1 MIKNQIIKKIN
12 LIINVVILL
21 SLFIVNL
28 LASTSN
34 YFEEGKKFFDEKKL
48 EKSKFLFEKD
58 IVFNPKSE
66 NSYLFLAK
74 IYNKEGKKDE
84 EESNL
89 KNVLLINPQ
98 NDEAMYMLTILKIDQ
113 SDYKMAKELIE
124 KFDLICKDF
133 CEKKTEMKNKFDKLN
148 PKDAKKSN

>member
-1 MIKNQIIKKIN
+1 MINNQLIRKSNFLIKIV
-12 LIINVVILL
+12 IILL
-21 SLFIVNL
+21 FFITSLS
-28 LASTSN
+28 AAKSS
-34 YFEEGKKFFDEKKL
+34 YFEEGKKFFDKRNF
-48 EKSKFLFEKD
+48 EKSKYFFEKD

-74 IYNKEGKKDE
+74 IYNEKGKTEE

-89 KNVLLINPQ
+89 KSVLLINPQ

-113 SDYKMAKELIE
+113 SDYKKAKELIE

-133 CEKKTEMKNKFDKLN
+133 CEKKTEMKNKFKKLN
-148 PKDAKKSN
+148 PEDAKKNN